1 MGYWRLWPRRL
12 HEFAQLPVDRRQR
25 LLVALRLLWLVRT
38 GLWMVSFQRLRTRL
52 ARMETDDRE
61 RGAGAPLDELVWCIE
76 AASRY
81 VPAATCLT
89 RSMAAQILL
98 RRNGHAS
105 TLWIGVARGSC
116 GALEAHAWVECDG
129 RVVVGEVENLGRFTP
144 LPLLEAANKSSP
156 ASRAF

>member
-12 HEFAQLPVDRRQR
+12 HEFARLPEDRRR
-25 LLVALRLLWLVRT
+25 SLLAALRLLWLVRA
-38 GLWMVSFQRLRTRL
+38 GLWMLSFQSLRARF
-52 ARMETDDRE
+52 ARMETDERE
-61 RGAGAPLDELVWCIE
+61 RGAAGSIDELVWCIE

-105 TLWIGVARGSC
+105 TLRIGVARGTC

-156 ASRAF
+156 ARRAF